1 VATIVAV
8 GSSALVCLRFVYL
21 LVVRSLAAGR
31 FAGRG
36 DDGKTIEILLLRHQL
51 AVLQRQ
57 LMATGKR
64 PKLNWADRA
73 LIALLHRLIPKARR
87 VRLRLIVAPDTVL
100 RWHRDLLRQRW
111 ARRSVPKNGRPRTH
125 RNIKA
130 LVLRLAK
137 ENPAWGYR
145 RIHGEL
151 AGLGVKVAASTVWE
165 ILKRAG
171 VDPAPRRG
179 TVTWADFLRSQA
191 EGILAADFFTADLLN
206 GSRIYVLAVIEH
218 TTRRIRILGTTPH
231 PTGEWTTQMPRNLV
245 MDLEDKA
252 AKVKFLIRDRG
263 SNFTT
268 AFDAVLADAGIRTLL
283 CSIRTPRMNATM
295 ERWIGGCRRELLDRT
310 LTWNHAHL
318 RRILRDYE
326 AHHNTHRP
334 HMGLSS
340 AAPLK
345 PLPPNVTNL
354 NGFRARRTR
363 RGGGIIN
370 EYRRAS

>member
-1 VATIVAV
+1 MATVVAV
-8 GSSALVCLRFVYL
+8 RSSALVCLRFVYF

-57 LMATGKR
+57 LTATGKR

-73 LIALLHRLIPKARR
+73 VIALLHRLIPKARR
-87 VRLRLIVAPDTVL
+87 VRLRLIVTPDTVL

-165 ILKRAG
+165 IL
-171 VDPAPRRG
+171 
-179 TVTWADFLRSQA
+179 
-191 EGILAADFFTADLLN
+191 
-206 GSRIYVLAVIEH
+206 
-218 TTRRIRILGTTPH
+218 
-231 PTGEWTTQMPRNLV
+231 
-245 MDLEDKA
+245 
-252 AKVKFLIRDRG
+252 
-263 SNFTT
+263 
-268 AFDAVLADAGIRTLL
+268 
-283 CSIRTPRMNATM
+283 NA
-295 ERWIGGCRRELLDRT
+295 
-310 LTWNHAHL
+310 
-318 RRILRDYE
+318 
-326 AHHNTHRP
+326 
-334 HMGLSS
+334 
-340 AAPLK
+340 
-345 PLPPNVTNL
+345 
-354 NGFRARRTR
+354 
-363 RGGGIIN
+363 
-370 EYRRAS
+370 RASTLRPGAAR